1 MENLKRFILLYI
13 KPYWG
18 RLLMVIA
25 MATITSSYTFLL
37 GFISKI
43 TVDEVLQLKPAGEVV
58 SEAHMQSL
66 IQEESRPKRD
76 PQATIPGLGKEGG
89 IMLPKTRTEKL
100 AWLGWIFILYLVVRS
115 FFATLNWFYTYSIAY
130 VGQRIVF
137 RIRLALHEKVQQLQ
151 MTFFDRQQTGRIM
164 ARILDDVGLLQ
175 SEITTTFVETLR
187 HVARILMGTAIL
199 FTIDVELALMAFVA
213 LPAYVVTYKVFQ
225 RPIAN
230 VFMRFREDYS
240 EVSALLEER
249 SKGIR
254 LILSYARERREFRDF
269 FRRLIGLYRLG
280 VKQSVL
286 SSGLGAVCS
295 VVGGVAMGLIFYF
308 GALQVR
314 GGAMTV
320 GELVYFSMSMGNL
333 FSPLVALANVN
344 ATLQQMLVVISRVF
358 EVLDEEVIIQD
369 REDAQT
375 LDKVR
380 GRVSFRDVSFRYTE
394 AGDYVLRDLK
404 FVVRPGTSVAVV
416 GPSGSGKS
424 TLVSLLMRLYEPT
437 EGKIILDDYDIQ
449 DVKISSL
456 RQHISMVPQEPVLF
470 SGTIADN
477 IRYGQAGTTPEQV
490 MDAAKAAELHDF
502 IMTLPEKY
510 EAPVEERGT
519 NLSGGQKQRLAFAM
533 AVVTDPSILIL
544 DDTTSALDAKTE
556 AKIQETLDHLMEGRT
571 TFVITHR
578 ISTAMRADRIL
589 VLDNG
594 RMAGWGGHDDLLE
607 ECEVYR
613 LLYEQQQKQKDD
625 IADEFIE
632 GIMTAVEE
640 VEKGKKQLQGHPQ
653 MDADRRR

>member
-1 MENLKRFILLYI
+1 MENLKRFVILYI

-18 RLLMVIA
+18 RMLMVIL

-66 IQEESRPKRD
+66 IQEETRPRRD

-89 IMLPKTRTEKL
+89 LMQPKTRTEKL

-115 FFATLNWFYTYSIAY
+115 FFATLNWFYTYNISY

-175 SEITTTFVETLR
+175 SEITTTFIETLR
-187 HVARILMGTAIL
+187 HVARILMGTVIL

-230 VFMRFREDYS
+230 VFLRFREDYG

-295 VVGGVAMGLIFYF
+295 IVGGVAMGLIFYF

-314 GGAMTV
+314 GGMMTV

-369 REDAQT
+369 REDAKT

-380 GRVSFRDVSFRYTE
+380 GRVSFRNVSFRYTE
-394 AGDYVLRDLK
+394 TGDYVIRNLN

-416 GPSGSGKS
+416 GPSGAGKS

-449 DVKISSL
+449 DLKISSL
-456 RQHISMVPQEPVLF
+456 RHHISMVPQEPVLF

-477 IRYGQAGTTPEQV
+477 IRYGQPDTTPEQV

-502 IMTLPEKY
+502 IVTLPEKY
-510 EAPVEERGT
+510 EAQVEERGT

-533 AVVTDPSILIL
+533 AVVTNPSILIL

-594 RMAGWGGHDDLLE
+594 RMAGWGVHDDLLE

-625 IADEFIE
+625 AADEFIE
-632 GIMTAVEE
+632 GIMTAVED
-640 VEKGKKQLQGHPQ
+640 VEKSAKELQKQPQ
-653 MDADRRR
+653 MDTDGHR

>member
-1 MENLKRFILLYI
+1 MDNFKRFVILYI

-18 RLLMVIA
+18 RLLLVMV
-25 MATITSSYTFLL
+25 MASITSSYSFLL

-43 TVDEVLQLKPAGEVV
+43 TVDDVLQLKPAGEVV
-58 SEAHMQSL
+58 SDARMQSL
-66 IQEESRPKRD
+66 IQEETRPKRD

-89 IMLPKTRTEKL
+89 ITRPKTRTEKL
-100 AWLGWIFILYLVVRS
+100 EWLGWIFILYLVVRS
-115 FFATLNWFYTYSIAY
+115 FFATLNWFYTYSISY
-130 VGQRIVF
+130 VGQRIVY

-164 ARILDDVGLLQ
+164 SRILDDVGLLQ

-199 FTIDVELALMAFVA
+199 FTIDVKLALLAFVA

-230 VFMRFREDYS
+230 VFMRFREDYA

-249 SKGIR
+249 VKGIR

-269 FRRLIGLYRLG
+269 FRRLIALYRLG

-286 SSGLGAVCS
+286 SSALGSVSS

-314 GGAMTV
+314 GGVMTV
-320 GELVYFSMSMGNL
+320 GELIYFNMSMGNL
-333 FSPLVALANVN
+333 FSPLVALASVN

-358 EVLDEEVIIQD
+358 EVLDEEVIIRD
-369 REDAQT
+369 REDAKT

-380 GRVSFRDVSFRYTE
+380 GRVSFRNVSFRYTE
-394 AGDYVLRDLK
+394 AGDYVLRDLN
-404 FVVRPGTSVAVV
+404 FVVRPGTTVAVV

-470 SGTIADN
+470 SGTIAEN
-477 IRYGQAGTTPEQV
+477 IRYGQPDTTPEQI
-490 MDAAKAAELHDF
+490 MAAGKAAELHDF

-594 RMAGWGGHDDLLE
+594 RMTGWGVHGDLLE

-640 VEKGKKQLQGHPQ
+640 VEKGKKELHSKL
-653 MDADRRR
+653 R

>member
-1 MENLKRFILLYI
+1 MENLKRFTILYI

-18 RLLMVIA
+18 RMLMVIM

-66 IQEESRPKRD
+66 IQEERRPKRD

-100 AWLGWIFILYLVVRS
+100 EWLGWIFILYLVVRS

-199 FTIDVELALMAFVA
+199 FTIDVKLALMAFVA

-230 VFMRFREDYS
+230 VFMRFREDYA

-286 SSGLGAVCS
+286 SSGLGSVCS

-314 GGAMTV
+314 GGMMTV

-358 EVLDEEVIIQD
+358 EVLDEEVIIRD
-369 REDAQT
+369 REDAKT

-380 GRVSFRDVSFRYTE
+380 GRVSFRNVSFRYTD

-437 EGKIILDDYDIQ
+437 EGRIILDDYDIQ

-477 IRYGQAGTTPEQV
+477 IRYGQPYTTPEQV
-490 MDAAKAAELHDF
+490 MAAAKAAELHDF

-594 RMAGWGGHDDLLE
+594 RMAGWGFHDDLLE

-613 LLYEQQQKQKDD
+613 LLYEQQQKQKEDA
-625 IADEFIE
+625 ADEFIE
-632 GIMTAVEE
+632 GIMTAVED
-640 VEKGKKQLQGHPQ
+640 VEKGKKQLQKQPQ
-653 MDADRRR
+653 MDTDGHR

>member
-1 MENLKRFILLYI
+1 MENLKRFIILYI

-18 RLLMVIA
+18 RMLMVIL

-66 IQEESRPKRD
+66 IQEETRPRRD

-89 IMLPKTRTEKL
+89 LMQPKTRTEKL
-100 AWLGWIFILYLVVRS
+100 EWLGWIFILYLVVRS
-115 FFATLNWFYTYSIAY
+115 FFATLNWFYTYSISY

-175 SEITTTFVETLR
+175 SEITTTFIETLR
-187 HVARILMGTAIL
+187 HVARILMGTVIL

-230 VFMRFREDYS
+230 VFLRFREDYG

-286 SSGLGAVCS
+286 SSALGSTCS
-295 VVGGVAMGLIFYF
+295 IVGGIAMGLIFYF

-314 GGAMTV
+314 GGMMTV

-369 REDAQT
+369 REDAKT

-380 GRVSFRDVSFRYTE
+380 GRVSVRNVSFRYTE
-394 AGDYVLRDLK
+394 TGDYVIRNLN

-449 DVKISSL
+449 DLKISSL
-456 RQHISMVPQEPVLF
+456 RHHISMVPQEPVLF

-477 IRYGQAGTTPEQV
+477 IRYGQPDTTPEQV

-502 IMTLPEKY
+502 IITLPEKY
-510 EAPVEERGT
+510 EAQVEERGT

-533 AVVTDPSILIL
+533 AVVTNPSILIL

-594 RMAGWGGHDDLLE
+594 RMAGWGVHDDLLA

-625 IADEFIE
+625 AADEFIE
-632 GIMTAVEE
+632 GIMSAVED
-640 VEKGKKQLQGHPQ
+640 VEKSAKELQKQPQ
-653 MDADRRR
+653 MDTDER

>member
-18 RLLMVIA
+18 RMLMVIM

-100 AWLGWIFILYLVVRS
+100 EWLGWIFILYLVVRS

-164 ARILDDVGLLQ
+164 SRIVDDVGLLQ

-230 VFMRFREDYS
+230 VFMRFREDYA

-295 VVGGVAMGLIFYF
+295 VVGGIAMGLIFYF

-314 GGAMTV
+314 GGMMTV

-358 EVLDEEVIIQD
+358 EVLDEEVIIRD
-369 REDAQT
+369 REDAKT

-477 IRYGQAGTTPEQV
+477 IRYGQASTTPEQI
-490 MDAAKAAELHDF
+490 MAAAQAAELHDF

-594 RMAGWGGHDDLLE
+594 RMAGWGGHDDLIE
-607 ECEVYR
+607 ESEVYR

-632 GIMTAVEE
+632 GIVSAVEE

>member
-1 MENLKRFILLYI
+1 MENLKRFTILYI

-18 RLLMVIA
+18 RMLLVIV
-25 MATITSSYTFLL
+25 MATITSSYMFLL

-66 IQEESRPKRD
+66 IQEERRPKRD

-89 IMLPKTRTEKL
+89 ITLPKTRTEKL
-100 AWLGWIFILYLVVRS
+100 EWLGWIFILYLVVRS

-230 VFMRFREDYS
+230 VFMQFREDYA

-286 SSGLGAVCS
+286 SSALGSVCS

-314 GGAMTV
+314 GGVMTV

-369 REDAQT
+369 REDAKT

-380 GRVSFRDVSFRYTE
+380 GRVSFRNVSFRYTD
-394 AGDYVLRDLK
+394 AGDDVLRDLN

-424 TLVSLLMRLYEPT
+424 TLVSLFMRLYEPT

-477 IRYGQAGTTPEQV
+477 IRYGQSHTTPDQV
-490 MDAAKAAELHDF
+490 MAAAQAAELHDF

-594 RMAGWGGHDDLLE
+594 RMAGWGVHDDLIE

-632 GIMTAVEE
+632 GIMSAVED
-640 VEKGKKQLQGHPQ
+640 VEKGVKQLQKHPEKKT
-653 MDADRRR
+653 RVI

>member
-1 MENLKRFILLYI
+1 MENLKRFVILYI

-18 RLLMVIA
+18 RMLMVIL

-66 IQEESRPKRD
+66 IQEETRPRRD

-89 IMLPKTRTEKL
+89 LMQPKTRTEKL
-100 AWLGWIFILYLVVRS
+100 EWLGWIFILYLVVRS
-115 FFATLNWFYTYSIAY
+115 FFATLNWFYTYSISY

-175 SEITTTFVETLR
+175 SEITTTFIETLR
-187 HVARILMGTAIL
+187 HVARILMGTVIL

-230 VFMRFREDYS
+230 VFLRFREDYG

-286 SSGLGAVCS
+286 SSALGSTCS
-295 VVGGVAMGLIFYF
+295 IVGGIAMGLIFYF

-314 GGAMTV
+314 GGMMTV

-369 REDAQT
+369 REDAKT

-380 GRVSFRDVSFRYTE
+380 GRVSVRNVSFRYTE
-394 AGDYVLRDLK
+394 TGDYVIRNLN

-449 DVKISSL
+449 DLKISSL
-456 RQHISMVPQEPVLF
+456 RHHISMVPQEPVLF

-477 IRYGQAGTTPEQV
+477 IRYGQPDTTPEQV

-502 IMTLPEKY
+502 IITLPEKY
-510 EAPVEERGT
+510 EAQVEERGT

-533 AVVTDPSILIL
+533 AVVTNPSILIL

-594 RMAGWGGHDDLLE
+594 RMAGWGVHDDLLA

-613 LLYEQQQKQKDD
+613 LLYEQQQKQKEDA
-625 IADEFIE
+625 ADEFIE
-632 GIMTAVEE
+632 GIMSAVED
-640 VEKGKKQLQGHPQ
+640 VEKSAKELQ
-653 MDADRRR
+653 ATEKTRVN

>member
-1 MENLKRFILLYI
+1 MENLKRFTILYI

-18 RLLMVIA
+18 RMLLVIL

-66 IQEESRPKRD
+66 IQEERRPKRD

-89 IMLPKTRTEKL
+89 IVLPKTRTEKL
-100 AWLGWIFILYLVVRS
+100 EWLGWIFILYLVVRS

-164 ARILDDVGLLQ
+164 ARIVDDVGLLQ

-230 VFMRFREDYS
+230 VFMQFREDYA

-286 SSGLGAVCS
+286 SSALGSVCS

-314 GGAMTV
+314 GGVMTV

-369 REDAQT
+369 REDAKT

-380 GRVSFRDVSFRYTE
+380 GRVSVRNVSFRYTD
-394 AGDYVLRDLK
+394 AGDDVLRDLN

-456 RQHISMVPQEPVLF
+456 RHHISMVPQEPVLF

-477 IRYGQAGTTPEQV
+477 IRYGQSHTTPDQV
-490 MDAAKAAELHDF
+490 MAAAQAAELHDF

-594 RMAGWGGHDDLLE
+594 RMAGWGVHDDLIE

-625 IADEFIE
+625 VADHYID
-632 GIMTAVEE
+632 GIMSAVED
-640 VEKGKKQLQGHPQ
+640 VEKGVKQLQATDKH
-653 MDADRRR
+653 R

>member
-1 MENLKRFILLYI
+1 MENLKRFIILYI

-18 RLLMVIA
+18 RMLMVIM

-100 AWLGWIFILYLVVRS
+100 EWLGWIFILYLVVRS

-164 ARILDDVGLLQ
+164 SRIVDDVGLLQ

-230 VFMRFREDYS
+230 VFMRFREDYA

-295 VVGGVAMGLIFYF
+295 VVGGIAMGLIFYF

-314 GGAMTV
+314 GGMMTV

-358 EVLDEEVIIQD
+358 EVLDEEVIIRD
-369 REDAQT
+369 REDAKT

-477 IRYGQAGTTPEQV
+477 IRYGQASTTPEQI
-490 MDAAKAAELHDF
+490 MAAAQAAELHDF

-594 RMAGWGGHDDLLE
+594 RMAGWGGHDDLIE
-607 ECEVYR
+607 ESEVYR

-632 GIMTAVEE
+632 GIVSAVEE

-653 MDADRRR
+653 MDADRHR

>member
-1 MENLKRFILLYI
+1 MENLKRFTILYI

-18 RLLMVIA
+18 RMLMVIM

-66 IQEESRPKRD
+66 IQEERRPKRD

-100 AWLGWIFILYLVVRS
+100 EWLGWIFILYLVVRS

-164 ARILDDVGLLQ
+164 SRIVDDVGLLQ

-230 VFMRFREDYS
+230 VFMRFREDYA

-295 VVGGVAMGLIFYF
+295 VVGGIAMGLIFYF

-314 GGAMTV
+314 GGVMTV

-358 EVLDEEVIIQD
+358 EVLDEEVIIRD
-369 REDAQT
+369 REDAKT

-380 GRVSFRDVSFRYTE
+380 GRVSFRNVSFRYTE

-404 FVVRPGTSVAVV
+404 FVVRPGTTVAVV

-456 RQHISMVPQEPVLF
+456 RQHLSMVPQEPVLF

-477 IRYGQAGTTPEQV
+477 ILYGQAHTTPEQV
-490 MDAAKAAELHDF
+490 MAAAKAAELHDF

-594 RMAGWGGHDDLLE
+594 RMAGWGFHGDLIE

-625 IADEFIE
+625 AADEFIE

-640 VEKGKKQLQGHPQ
+640 VEKGKKELHSKL
-653 MDADRRR
+653 R

>member
-1 MENLKRFILLYI
+1 MENLKRFIILYI

-18 RLLMVIA
+18 RMLMVIA

-66 IQEESRPKRD
+66 IQEERRPKRD

-115 FFATLNWFYTYSIAY
+115 FFATLNWFYTYNISY

-199 FTIDVELALMAFVA
+199 FTIDVKLALMAFVA

-640 VEKGKKQLQGHPQ
+640 VEKGKKELQATDKH
-653 MDADRRR
+653 R

>member
-1 MENLKRFILLYI
+1 MDNFKRFVILYI

-18 RLLMVIA
+18 RLLMVMV
-25 MATITSSYTFLL
+25 MATITSSYSFLL

-58 SEAHMQSL
+58 SDARMQSL
-66 IQEESRPKRD
+66 IQDESRPKRD

-89 IMLPKTRTEKL
+89 VTRPKTRTEKL
-100 AWLGWIFILYLVVRS
+100 EWLGWIFILYLVVRS
-115 FFATLNWFYTYSIAY
+115 FFATLNWFYTYSISY
-130 VGQRIVF
+130 VGQRIVY

-164 ARILDDVGLLQ
+164 SRILDDVGLLQ

-187 HVARILMGTAIL
+187 HVARILMGTVIL
-199 FTIDVELALMAFVA
+199 FTIDVKLALLAFIA

-230 VFMRFREDYS
+230 VFMRFREDYA

-249 SKGIR
+249 VKGIR

-269 FRRLIGLYRLG
+269 FRRLIALYRLG
-280 VKQSVL
+280 VKQSIL
-286 SSGLGAVCS
+286 SSALGSVSS
-295 VVGGVAMGLIFYF
+295 VVGGIAMGLIFYF

-314 GGAMTV
+314 GGMMTI
-320 GELVYFSMSMGNL
+320 GELVYFNMSMGNL
-333 FSPLVALANVN
+333 FSPLVALAGVN

-369 REDAQT
+369 REDAKT

-380 GRVSFRDVSFRYTE
+380 GRVSFRNVSFRYTE

-477 IRYGQAGTTPEQV
+477 IRYGQPDTTPEQV
-490 MDAAKAAELHDF
+490 MAAAKAAELHDF

-594 RMAGWGGHDDLLE
+594 RMAGWGRHGDLIE

-613 LLYEQQQKQKDD
+613 LLYEQQQKQKDN

-632 GIMTAVEE
+632 GIMSAVEE
-640 VEKGKKQLQGHPQ
+640 VEKGKKQLQ
-653 MDADRRR
+653 ATEKRR

>member
-1 MENLKRFILLYI
+1 MESLKRFILLYI
-13 KPYWG
+13 KPYWV
-18 RLLMVIA
+18 RMVLVIA

-43 TVDEVLQLKPAGEVV
+43 TVDEVLQLKPSEEVV
-58 SEAHMQSL
+58 SEARRQSL
-66 IQEESRPKRD
+66 IQADRRPKRD
-76 PQATIPGLGKEGG
+76 PHATLPGLGTEVTR
-89 IMLPKTRTEKL
+89 PKTRTEKL
-100 AWLGWIFILYLVVRS
+100 EWLGWIFVLYLVVRS
-115 FFATLNWFYTYSIAY
+115 CFATINWFYTYSIAY

-137 RIRLALHEKVQQLQ
+137 RIRLDLHEKVQKLQ
-151 MTFFDRQQTGRIM
+151 MTFFDRQQTGKIM

-175 SEITTTFVETLR
+175 SEITTTFVETTR
-187 HVARILMGTAIL
+187 HVARILMGTVIL
-199 FTIDVELALMAFVA
+199 FTIDVKLALLAFVV

-225 RPIAN
+225 RPIAT
-230 VFMRFREDYS
+230 VFTRFREDYA
-240 EVSALLEER
+240 EVSGFLEER
-249 SKGIR
+249 AKGIR

-269 FRRLIGLYRLG
+269 FRRLIALYRLG

-286 SSGLGAVCS
+286 SSALGATCS

-314 GGAMTV
+314 SGMMTI
-320 GELVYFSMSMGNL
+320 GDLIYFNMSMGNL

-344 ATLQQMLVVISRVF
+344 AVLQQMLVVISRVF

-369 REDAQT
+369 KPDAKT
-375 LDKVR
+375 LAAVR
-380 GRVSFRDVSFRYTE
+380 GRVAFRNVAFRYTE
-394 AGDYVLRDLK
+394 AGDYAVRDLD

-416 GPSGSGKS
+416 GPSGAGKS
-424 TLVSLLMRLYEPT
+424 TLVSLLMRLYEPS

-449 DVKISSL
+449 DLKISSL
-456 RQHISMVPQEPVLF
+456 RNHISMVPQEPVLF
-470 SGTIADN
+470 SGTIAEN
-477 IRYGQAGTTPEQV
+477 IRYGRPDTMPEQV
-490 MDAAKAAELHDF
+490 MGAAKAAELHDY

-510 EAPVEERGT
+510 EARVEERGG

-556 AKIQETLDHLMEGRT
+556 AKIQQTLDSLMEGRS

-594 RMAGWGGHDDLLE
+594 RMAGWGVHDDLLT

-613 LLYEQQQKQKDD
+613 LLYEQQQKQKEEV
-625 IADEFIE
+625 ADFYID
-632 GIMTAVEE
+632 GIMATAGERE
-640 VEKGKKQLQGHPQ
+640 
-653 MDADRRR
+653 R

>member
-1 MENLKRFILLYI
+1 MENLKRFTILYI

-18 RLLMVIA
+18 RMLLVIV
-25 MATITSSYTFLL
+25 MATITSSYMFLL

-66 IQEESRPKRD
+66 IQEERRPKRD

-89 IMLPKTRTEKL
+89 ITLPKTRTEKL
-100 AWLGWIFILYLVVRS
+100 EWLGWIFILYLVVRS

-164 ARILDDVGLLQ
+164 ARIVDDVGLLQ

-230 VFMRFREDYS
+230 VFMQFREDYG

-269 FRRLIGLYRLG
+269 FKRLIGLYRLG

-286 SSGLGAVCS
+286 SSALGSVCS

-314 GGAMTV
+314 GGVMTV

-369 REDAQT
+369 REDAKT

-380 GRVSFRDVSFRYTE
+380 GRVSVRNVSFRYTD
-394 AGDYVLRDLK
+394 AGDDVLRDLN

-456 RQHISMVPQEPVLF
+456 RHHISMVPQEPVLF

-477 IRYGQAGTTPEQV
+477 IRYGQSHTTPDQV
-490 MDAAKAAELHDF
+490 MAAAQAAELHDF

-594 RMAGWGGHDDLLE
+594 RMAGWGVHDDLIE

-632 GIMTAVEE
+632 GIMSAVED
-640 VEKGKKQLQGHPQ
+640 VEKGVKQLQKYPQ
-653 MDADRRR
+653 MDADGRR

>member
-1 MENLKRFILLYI
+1 MENLKRFTILYI

-18 RLLMVIA
+18 RMLLVIL
-25 MATITSSYTFLL
+25 MATITSSYMFLL

-66 IQEESRPKRD
+66 IQEERRPKRD

-89 IMLPKTRTEKL
+89 ITLPKTRTEKL
-100 AWLGWIFILYLVVRS
+100 EWLGWIFILYLVVRS

-164 ARILDDVGLLQ
+164 ARIVDDVGLLQ

-230 VFMRFREDYS
+230 VFMQFREDYA

-286 SSGLGAVCS
+286 SSALGSVCS

-314 GGAMTV
+314 GGVMTV

-369 REDAQT
+369 REDAKT

-380 GRVSFRDVSFRYTE
+380 GRVSVRNVSFRYTD
-394 AGDYVLRDLK
+394 AGDDVLRDLN

-456 RQHISMVPQEPVLF
+456 RHHISMVPQEPVLF

-477 IRYGQAGTTPEQV
+477 IRYGQSHTTPDQV
-490 MDAAKAAELHDF
+490 MAAAQAAELHDF

-594 RMAGWGGHDDLLE
+594 RMAGWGVHDDLIE

-625 IADEFIE
+625 VADHYID
-632 GIMTAVEE
+632 GIMSAVED
-640 VEKGKKQLQGHPQ
+640 VEKGKKELQKQLQMKGEI
-653 MDADRRR
+653 

>member
-1 MENLKRFILLYI
+1 MENLKRFTILYI

-18 RLLMVIA
+18 RMLMVIA
-25 MATITSSYTFLL
+25 MATITSSYMFLL

-66 IQEESRPKRD
+66 IQEERRPKRD

-100 AWLGWIFILYLVVRS
+100 EWLGWIFILYLVVRS

-187 HVARILMGTAIL
+187 HVARILMGAAIL
-199 FTIDVELALMAFVA
+199 FTIDVKLALMAFVA

-286 SSGLGAVCS
+286 SSALGSVCS
-295 VVGGVAMGLIFYF
+295 IVGGIAMGLIFYF

-314 GGAMTV
+314 GGMMTV

-358 EVLDEEVIIQD
+358 EVLDEEVIIRD
-369 REDAQT
+369 REDAKT

-380 GRVSFRDVSFRYTE
+380 GRVSFRDVSFRYTD

-437 EGKIILDDYDIQ
+437 DGKIILDDYDIQ

-477 IRYGQAGTTPEQV
+477 IRYGQPYTTPEQV
-490 MDAAKAAELHDF
+490 MAAAKAAELHDF

-594 RMAGWGGHDDLLE
+594 RMAGWGFHDDLLE

-613 LLYEQQQKQKDD
+613 LLYEQQQKQKEDA
-625 IADEFIE
+625 ADEFIE
-632 GIMTAVEE
+632 GIMTAVED
-640 VEKGKKQLQGHPQ
+640 VEKGKKQLQKQMHSDGHG
-653 MDADRRR
+653 